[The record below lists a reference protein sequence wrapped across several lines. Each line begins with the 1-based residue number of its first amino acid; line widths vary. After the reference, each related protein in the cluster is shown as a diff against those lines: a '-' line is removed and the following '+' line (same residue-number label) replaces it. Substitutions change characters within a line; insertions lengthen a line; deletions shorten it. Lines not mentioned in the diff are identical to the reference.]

1 MPDRTKVSAKK
12 PETKKT
18 NIVFQARKTERSQS
32 MSSPASRILFFQK
45 TIGNQAVQRLFKSGA
60 IQAKLRIGQPNDKY
74 EQEADRVADQVMRMP
89 EPRVQRQS
97 EEEEGEE
104 AIQSKPLTEQITPL
118 IQRQVEEEDEE
129 EPVQTK
135 AISEQVMPLVQR
147 QEEEEEELQMKPT
160 ARLQS
165 KEEEECLKKKE
176 GQNRSAVVA
185 SVIEP
190 SINSL
195 KGGGRQ
201 LSKSERDFFEP
212 RFGADFSN
220 IRVHTDG
227 KATETTKAI
236 NAQAFTVGNNVVFG
250 KGRYSPESDSGR
262 RLMAHELV
270 HTIQQGRA
278 KVINNIQCDFAVAP
292 TTPNRPVRALSA
304 SQIRD
309 AITYNR
315 ARHTDANE
323 VALLR
328 DILGLNPNPAV
339 IDSDFVEA
347 VVRYQA
353 QYGLRQD
360 GRIGGD
366 TANRLAREII
376 AESSFLGTGNLGN
389 LAPEF
394 QLKTN
399 LQTLVNA
406 NNRTYADYRNAIRAA
421 TMIQRHIALLDI
433 RLLRSIRSRLSWNN
447 FARCVELL
455 GRRAPSYNRLINRRV
470 VQAALRSAWTA
481 SNPAV
486 PGSGTTQHE
495 EGGWVYMNLFTG
507 NLSIRRATA
516 GGGAAINLTSPPVVA
531 DSIVVAKFHT
541 HPNLGSAWVPGP
553 SGQDATV
560 DASHGVPD
568 IVVGSPGV
576 NPATFN
582 RYPSGPRRRR
592 HLAGNRGLPG
602 SSGGLA
608 PQAKRDGTYD
618 EQ

>member
-1 MPDRTKVSAKK
+1 M
-12 PETKKT
+12 
-18 NIVFQARKTERSQS
+18 
-32 MSSPASRILFFQK
+32 L
-45 TIGNQAVQRLFKSGA
+45 
-60 IQAKLRIGQPNDKY
+60 
-74 EQEADRVADQVMRMP
+74 
-89 EPRVQRQS
+89 EPHVQRQS

-278 KVINNIQCDFAVAP
+278 KVINNIQCDFVVAP

-366 TANRLAREII
+366 TANSL
-376 AESSFLGTGNLGN
+376 
-389 LAPEF
+389 
-394 QLKTN
+394 
-399 LQTLVNA
+399 
-406 NNRTYADYRNAIRAA
+406 RA
-421 TMIQRHIALLDI
+421 
-433 RLLRSIRSRLSWNN
+433 
-447 FARCVELL
+447 
-455 GRRAPSYNRLINRRV
+455 
-470 VQAALRSAWTA
+470 
-481 SNPAV
+481 
-486 PGSGTTQHE
+486 
-495 EGGWVYMNLFTG
+495 
-507 NLSIRRATA
+507 
-516 GGGAAINLTSPPVVA
+516 
-531 DSIVVAKFHT
+531 K
-541 HPNLGSAWVPGP
+541 
-553 SGQDATV
+553 
-560 DASHGVPD
+560 
-568 IVVGSPGV
+568 
-576 NPATFN
+576 
-582 RYPSGPRRRR
+582 
-592 HLAGNRGLPG
+592 
-602 SSGGLA
+602 
-608 PQAKRDGTYD
+608 
-618 EQ
+618 